1 MTDTREIVERLR
13 ARERAYLDGGNCAY
27 ILEDAALDASTR
39 ELIERLTSQ
48 LAEARDADD
57 YVDQLN
63 VLCEDFGCEAGSDRL
78 AWLHDQLSELSRLRA
93 RVAELEADRDRI
105 ERNRDMW
112 KGQCERQA
120 ERLSAINALQS
131 ECVEALTRQRQIDMD
146 GCEVGVSRQAVDE
159 VYAALTVARAL
170 TDKGEA

>member
-1 MTDTREIVERLR
+1 MTEEDTREIVAGAPSAEAINLRSMASWERKQGRVEL
-13 ARERAYLDGGNCAY
+13 ADVL
-27 ILEDAALDASTR
+27 ASTADT
-39 ELIERLTSQ
+39 IERLTSQ

-93 RVAELEADRDRI
+93 RVAELEAGLKPFADKAAVFDQDRLHQGVWAPWSDN
-105 ERNRDMW
+105 EKVSDLDA
-112 KGQCERQA
+112 QF
-120 ERLSAINALQS
+120 
-131 ECVEALTRQRQIDMD
+131 D
-146 GCEVGVSRQAVDE
+146 VGHLRR
-159 VYAALTVARAL
+159 ARAL